1 LVGESKLPFKSAAQ
15 QRFLEAN
22 PDKIGGADKL
32 KEWESETDYAN
43 LPEHVPSK
51 RKVKSKPKSRLRK
64 AQ

>member
-1 LVGESKLPFKSAAQ
+1 MPFRSTAQ

-22 PDKIGGADKL
+22 PEKIGGADKL
-32 KEWESETDYAN
+32 KEWEAGTDYAS

-51 RKVKSKPKSRLRK
+51 RKRKFKVSVRKRK